1 MPLSEAGQEPVMWF
15 AMSAP
20 YRNEMKAK
28 NFLDE
33 KGIENFLP
41 LQYKIRTNRYG
52 RKERKAL
59 PVVSNLL
66 FVHTTQSIIRQAKQG
81 VSFLQYRTRPVNE
94 KNQPII
100 VPDSQMRQFIAVCQ
114 TMSSDLIYLEP
125 SAISLAKGARVR
137 IIGGA
142 FDGVEGYF
150 VKIKGVRSRRVVVE
164 VEGLAVA
171 TAEIEPQYIEVIKNE

>member
-41 LQYKIRTNRYG
+41 LQYKITTNRYG

-81 VSFLQYRTRPVNE
+81 VSFFFLSGTPARTL
-94 KNQPII
+94 
-100 VPDSQMRQFIAVCQ
+100 
-114 TMSSDLIYLEP
+114 T
-125 SAISLAKGARVR
+125 AISMR
-137 IIGGA
+137 ILL
-142 FDGVEGYF
+142 
-150 VKIKGVRSRRVVVE
+150 R
-164 VEGLAVA
+164 L
-171 TAEIEPQYIEVIKNE
+171 P